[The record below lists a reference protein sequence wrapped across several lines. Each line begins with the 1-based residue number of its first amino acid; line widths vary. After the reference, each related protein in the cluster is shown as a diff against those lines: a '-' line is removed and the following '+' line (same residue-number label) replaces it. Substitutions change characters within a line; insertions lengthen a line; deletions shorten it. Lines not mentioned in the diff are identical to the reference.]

1 MNDYDINID
10 IQADAWADMM
20 SDIQDIIDIQCR

>member
-1 MNDYDINID
+1 MNDFDID

-20 SDIQDIIDIQCR
+20 SDIQDAIDLQCR